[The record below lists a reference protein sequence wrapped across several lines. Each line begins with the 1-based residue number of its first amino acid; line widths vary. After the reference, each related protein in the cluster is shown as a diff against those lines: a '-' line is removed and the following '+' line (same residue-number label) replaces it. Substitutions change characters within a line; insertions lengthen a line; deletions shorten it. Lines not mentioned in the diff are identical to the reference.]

1 MVHLWWKR
9 SSLENYKKATQSVG
23 ELMERCEE
31 NSRLKAELDCA
42 KKVNQLICLNNI
54 ILVLKLFQLSYWQAC
69 KKKLKQSKLSM
80 MMN

>member
-1 MVHLWWKR
+1 MKDLQDKLEMAELDKDKVKLEF
-9 SSLENYKKATQSVG
+9 ENYKKATQSVG

-54 ILVLKLFQLSYWQAC
+54 ILVLKLFQLSY
-69 KKKLKQSKLSM
+69 
-80 MMN
+80 